1 MKYISESSPLSPWP
15 FLNRNISLVC
25 IESAY
30 FFTLN
35 FVILRMAALDKEEKE
50 KWKKGGGWKIKQGS
64 KAARKSI
71 EEYKRNEF
79 VSLQKDYLLDT
90 MYLDTFPV

>member
-1 MKYISESSPLSPWP
+1 
-15 FLNRNISLVC
+15 
-25 IESAY
+25 
-30 FFTLN
+30 
-35 FVILRMAALDKEEKE
+35 MAALDKEEKE
-50 KWKKGGGWKIKQGS
+50 KWKKGGGGWKNKQGS
-64 KAARKSI
+64 KASRKNR

>member
-1 MKYISESSPLSPWP
+1 MKK
-15 FLNRNISLVC
+15 R
-25 IESAY
+25 
-30 FFTLN
+30 
-35 FVILRMAALDKEEKE
+35 
-50 KWKKGGGWKIKQGS
+50 GGGWKIKQGS